1 MPELLRDPIVGRWVI
16 VSNDNPKGPSDFHGE
31 KEPQTDP
38 ENCPFCPGHEHMTPP
53 EIFVQREG
61 GQANGPGW
69 SLRVVSNKFPALKI
83 EGELDREAVGMFDM
97 MNGVGAHEVII
108 ETPDHTKELSQLE
121 VSEIEQI
128 IWAYI
133 TRALDLRKDK
143 RFQYILLFKNH
154 GKSAGA
160 SLSHSHTQLI
170 ALPMI
175 PKSVQE
181 ELHGAERYFNY
192 KERCVYCDMARQ
204 EELYGKNVVSA
215 NNTYLAF
222 CPYAARFPFETWIMP
237 KEHFAAFDY
246 LEPEMVMDLAHILK
260 NILTR
265 IRKVLKA
272 PSYNFIIHNSP
283 VEERIREEYHWHIEI
298 MPKLTR
304 TAGFEWGSGFYI
316 NPTPSELAAKYLR
329 AAKISL
335 R

>member
-1 MPELLRDPIVGRWVI
+1 
-16 VSNDNPKGPSDFHGE
+16 
-31 KEPQTDP
+31 
-38 ENCPFCPGHEHMTPP
+38 MTPP
-53 EIFVQREG
+53 EIFVKR
-61 GQANGPGW
+61 QAGEPNTPGW
-69 SLRVVSNKFPALKI
+69 SLRVVANKFPALKI

-121 VSEIEQI
+121 EGQIEQI

-133 TRALDLRKDK
+133 TRSLDLRKDK

-181 ELHGAERYFNY
+181 ELGGAEHYFNY
-192 KERCVYCDMARQ
+192 KERCAYCDMARQ
-204 EELYGKNVVSA
+204 EELYGKNVISS
-215 NNTYLAF
+215 NDTYIAF
-222 CPYAARFPFETWIMP
+222 CPYVARFPFETWIMP

-246 LEPEMVMDLAHILK
+246 LEPMMVTDLAKMLKFILA
-260 NILTR
+260 R
-265 IRKVLKA
+265 IRKVLKE
-272 PSYNFIIHNSP
+272 PSYNFIIHSSP
-283 VEERIREEYHWHIEI
+283 IEEKIREEYHWHIEI
-298 MPKLTR
+298 IPKLSR

-329 AAKISL
+329 GGSRNGNKN
-335 R
+335 RH